1 MKSVLMIL
9 APLTAL
15 ALLANLIGCE
25 QTARSSGNL
34 VATSRAEDP
43 NARIVILKDGTA
55 DVSFDSLKFDIQP
68 NQDYVDSMLPAEIKA
83 LDGKSI
89 VIRGFILPGSVY
101 RDTGIKQFVLIR
113 DNQQCCFGPGA
124 KLYHNMQVELQQGK
138 STRFSTFP
146 VTVKGEF
153 HVRPWHAPDGKCY
166 SVYHLTAQSV
176 AH

>member
-1 MKSVLMIL
+1 MKWVLTITVSAAGL
-9 APLTAL
+9 CAVLS
-15 ALLANLIGCE
+15 GCDNTT
-25 QTARSSGNL
+25 QRGSNL

-43 NARIVILKDGTA
+43 NAKIVILKDGTA

-68 NQDYVDSMLPAEIKA
+68 DEPYVDGMLPEAIQR
-83 LDGKSI
+83 LDGRQV

-101 RDTGIKQFVLIR
+101 RDSGIKQFVLIR

-124 KLYHNMQVELQQGK
+124 KLYHNMQVELQEGK
-138 STRFSTFP
+138 TTRFSTFP

-153 HVRPWHAPDGKCY
+153 HIRPWHAPDGKCY
-166 SVYHLTAQSV
+166 SVYHLTAKSV